1 MRNNVHLAIDI
12 TEVNKKKALEASISR
27 RRKKLLKVQLVL
39 ERCTREMTEIRE
51 EYEAR
56 IGKLYAKDN
65 QLDVEI
71 IRYKNILNR
80 MQQVLSYLDAVK
92 EIDTIYSQF
101 FDYIPPNTSD
111 EFFPEDE
118 AFVQNTI
125 QTEQFAATIKKLW
138 KKLLFQFHPDLVT
151 GEKEKRKREQIVKKI
166 NNAYKNNNYDELQ
179 LIESQWYIEEFQT
192 GTFQQLEYVLI
203 EIENIIQAL
212 EKQLKLLKASE
223 WYTWKML
230 KIKNK
235 RRDIFIDLEKSL
247 LDDIICKTKILDNL
261 KNQIDKNELQ

>member
-111 EFFPEDE
+111 EFFPED
-118 AFVQNTI
+118 
-125 QTEQFAATIKKLW
+125 
-138 KKLLFQFHPDLVT
+138 
-151 GEKEKRKREQIVKKI
+151 
-166 NNAYKNNNYDELQ
+166 
-179 LIESQWYIEEFQT
+179 
-192 GTFQQLEYVLI
+192 
-203 EIENIIQAL
+203 
-212 EKQLKLLKASE
+212 
-223 WYTWKML
+223 
-230 KIKNK
+230 
-235 RRDIFIDLEKSL
+235 
-247 LDDIICKTKILDNL
+247 
-261 KNQIDKNELQ
+261 